1 MLPHFHVFSSDIS
14 VPIKEWGGHVLHGKE
29 QTNKQINKWVHL
41 SASWGKTDQEQGG
54 NFEWDFSLTQK
65 QQLSLL
71 SKERNIQSFHGRI

>member
-41 SASWGKTDQEQGG
+41 SAS
-54 NFEWDFSLTQK
+54 
-65 QQLSLL
+65 
-71 SKERNIQSFHGRI
+71 